1 MLRGDCVHVCGLGG
15 RNLGEFVLLFVI
27 KRVFMCEC
35 ERKSVGL
42 CSFPHFCNVACV
54 TVVGKI

>member
-1 MLRGDCVHVCGLGG
+1 MHVCGLGG

-42 CSFPHFCNVACV
+42 CSFPHFCNAACV
-54 TVVGKI
+54 TVVGEI